1 MHSWHVLWSC
11 CSGSSYTACLAHL
24 QRQLKRE
31 RAHLRWLE
39 QHLPQSMQLSLSKE
53 RIAALAHR
61 VPYSVSQTKKAL
73 HTQRFF
79 LNHMSNCRCSVHH
92 YNFCEDGSGVT
103 IVFAGSVVGAE
114 HAATVRARTKP
125 TTTFFIVCPFISLRL
140 NIALRKRAAL
150 S

>member
-1 MHSWHVLWSC
+1 MAR
-11 CSGSSYTACLAHL
+11 YTQHAL
-24 QRQLKRE
+24 QRQVKRE

-39 QHLPQSMQLSLSKE
+39 QHLPQSAQLSLSKE
-53 RIAALAHR
+53 RIAALALQCAAL
-61 VPYSVSQTKKAL
+61 SDSKQKKAL

-79 LNHMSNCRCSVHH
+79 LTQTSNCRCSVHH
-92 YNFCEDGSGVT
+92 YNFCEVGSGVT

-140 NIALRKRAAL
+140 NNALRKRAAP
-150 S
+150 

>member
-1 MHSWHVLWSC
+1 MPKR
-11 CSGSSYTACLAHL
+11 TQLAAQRAL
-24 QRQLKRE
+24 QRE
-31 RAHLRWLE
+31 CAHLRWLE
-39 QHLPQSMQLSLSKE
+39 QQLATVCSVGTVQ
-53 RIAALAHR
+53 AAHTHSRNTA
-61 VPYSVSQTKKAL
+61 YSRRSQTKKAL

-92 YNFCEDGSGVT
+92 HIFCEVGSGVT
-103 IVFAGSVVGAE
+103 IVLAGVVGAE

-140 NIALRKRAAL
+140 NNALRKRAAL

>member
-1 MHSWHVLWSC
+1 MARRTQH
-11 CSGSSYTACLAHL
+11 AL

-53 RIAALAHR
+53 RIAALAAQ
-61 VPYSVSQTKKAL
+61 SSILSDSKQKKAL

-92 YNFCEDGSGVT
+92 YIFCEVGSGVT
-103 IVFAGSVVGAE
+103 IVLAGVVGAE

-140 NIALRKRAAL
+140 NIALRKRAAP
-150 S
+150 SSAAQYIMR

>member
-1 MHSWHVLWSC
+1 MARRTQH
-11 CSGSSYTACLAHL
+11 AL
-24 QRQLKRE
+24 QRQLKCE
-31 RAHLRWLE
+31 RAHLQWLE
-39 QHLPQSMQLSLSKE
+39 QHLPQSAQLSLSKGL
-53 RIAALAHR
+53 IAALALQC
-61 VPYSVSQTKKAL
+61 VTLSAAKQKKAL